1 MLFWLLDINHEVVE
15 ENVEIRL
22 WGKDSSGRTVLV
34 LAEGTPCFYLL
45 LREERAVEDAL
56 RKMEAEC
63 RKHEEIFKV
72 ELVDKR
78 YFGKS
83 VKALRVFCKTPE
95 AVEKYSRLFSKTLQV
110 GDTLED
116 DIRPATRY
124 ILEKNVSPSGWY
136 DVEASRISRPD
147 LHVNQVFQTVKPP
160 TRVERLETPNLRTLA
175 FSVLCMA
182 EKGGPDPGRDP
193 VLAITI
199 AQHQGGT
206 EQLISDGRDDSRIL
220 GRFTSRIGELDPDVI
235 LGYGQNTFDW
245 PYLIERAR
253 RHKVRLLVDRTGSE
267 PHRSV
272 YGHISV
278 TGRAN
283 IDLADV
289 SQDIP
294 EVKLKTLGSV
304 AEFLQVAERRDIDQ
318 FQDVHTGGLWR
329 DLERRRSLLENQQR
343 RVEASLKIGRIL
355 LDSLIQMSNVTGLPL
370 DQVAAAAVGYRVDSY
385 LTMQAYR
392 LNELIPKRR
401 EQPYTPYQGAIV
413 LEPKPGLH
421 DNVAVLDFT
430 SMYPN
435 LMIINN
441 LSPDSYVGDESISG
455 SEVIVAPEVGYRF
468 RKEPPGFYRRVLEH
482 LIAIRRDVKRGLEE
496 ADPSSVEYRVLK
508 EREKAIKV
516 VTNACYGYA
525 GWVGARW
532 YVREVAE
539 SAAAFGRAT
548 LRRVLQRAETLGLA
562 VIYADTDSV
571 FVKYDRSKVERLL
584 GEVESETGME
594 IKIDKTYIRVLFTE
608 AKKKYAGLL
617 QDHTLD
623 IVGLEAVRGDWSNA
637 ARLVQERI
645 LEIVLSKK
653 NIEEAVKFLRN
664 YVQKMKLG
672 EIPLSDLILW
682 KTLIKPVEA
691 YRVKTPHVEAAR
703 TLLRDGWNLR
713 VGDKIGFIIVKGS
726 GRLYERAK
734 PYMMASIDQVDV
746 DYYISSQVLP
756 AAMRVL
762 GIFGLEEGDV
772 LGGTGASSLSRY
784 IGQD

>member
-1 MLFWLLDINHEVVE
+1 MLFWLLDINHEVVG

-22 WGKDSSGRTVLV
+22 WGKDGFGRTVLV
-34 LAEGTPCFYLL
+34 VTEGTPCFYLL
-45 LREERAVEDAL
+45 PKEEKDLENAL
-56 RKMEAEC
+56 RKVEAEC
-63 RKHEEIFKV
+63 MKHEEIVKV
-72 ELVDKR
+72 ELVGKR

-95 AVEKYSRLFSKTLQV
+95 AVEKYSRLFSKTLLE
-110 GDTLED
+110 GEHLED

-124 ILEKNVSPSGWY
+124 ILENSVSPSGWY
-136 DVEASRISRPD
+136 DVEASRVSRPD
-147 LHVNQVFQTVKPP
+147 FHVDEIYRAVKPP
-160 TRVERLETPNLRTLA
+160 NHVEKLETPSLRTLA
-175 FSVLCMA
+175 FSILCVA
-182 EKGGPDPGRDP
+182 EKGSPDPSRDP

-199 AQHQGGT
+199 ASPQGGI
-206 EQLISDGRDDSRIL
+206 EQLVSDGGDDSKIL
-220 GRFTSRIGELDPDVI
+220 EKFTSRIGKLDPDVI

-253 RHKVRLLVDRTGSE
+253 RHKARLPVDRMGLE

-283 IDLADV
+283 VDLADV

-304 AEFLQVAERRDIDQ
+304 AEFLQVAEKGNIDQ
-318 FQDVHTGGLWR
+318 FQDAHTGELWR
-329 DLERRRSLLENQQR
+329 SLERRRSLLENQQR
-343 RVEASLKIGRIL
+343 RVEASLKIGTIL
-355 LDSLIQMSNVTGLPL
+355 LDSVIQMSNVTGLPL

-385 LTMQAYR
+385 LMMQAYK
-392 LNELIPKRR
+392 LNELIPRR
-401 EQPYTPYQGAIV
+401 TEQPYTPYQGAIV

-441 LSPDSYVGDESISG
+441 LSPDSYIGDESVSG

-468 RKEPPGFYRRVLEH
+468 RREPPGFYRRVLEY
-482 LIAIRRDVKRGLEE
+482 LIAVRRDVRLRLEK
-496 ADPSSVEYRVLK
+496 ADPTSVEYKVLK

-548 LRRVLQRAETLGLA
+548 LRKVLQRAESLGLP

-571 FVKYDRSKVERLL
+571 FVKHDRSKVERLL
-584 GEVESETGME
+584 REVESETGME
-594 IKIDKTYIRVLFTE
+594 IKVDKTYIRVLFTE

-617 QDHTLD
+617 PDQTLD

-637 ARLVQERI
+637 AKLAQERV
-645 LEIVLSKK
+645 LELVLSRKS
-653 NIEEAVKFLRN
+653 IEEAVKFLRT
-664 YVQKMKLG
+664 YIQKMRLG
-672 EIPLSDLILW
+672 EVPLSDFILW

-691 YRVKTPHVEAAR
+691 YRVKTPHVMAAR

-713 VGDKIGFIIVKGS
+713 VGDKIGFVIVKGS

-734 PYMMASIDQVDV
+734 PCLMASIDEVDV
-746 DYYISSQVLP
+746 EYYVSSQVLP

-762 GIFGLEEGDV
+762 GMFGLEEDDV
-772 LGGTGASSLSRY
+772 LAGTGASSLSRY
-784 IGQD
+784 MGQD